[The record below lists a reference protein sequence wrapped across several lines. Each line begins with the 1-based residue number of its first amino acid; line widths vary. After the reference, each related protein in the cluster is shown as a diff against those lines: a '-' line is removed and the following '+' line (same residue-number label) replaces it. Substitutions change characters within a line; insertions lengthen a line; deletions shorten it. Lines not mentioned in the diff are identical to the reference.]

1 VVVSHPR
8 ILFVLG
14 VMRYQTPTTKKIKS
28 NCCCAFAAQYLVDQ
42 MEYFWPAINVV
53 VILVLQEFIDARIV
67 MLEQSYALISV

>member
-1 VVVSHPR
+1 
-8 ILFVLG
+8 
-14 VMRYQTPTTKKIKS
+14 
-28 NCCCAFAAQYLVDQ
+28 